1 MKVISIVG
9 KQKSGK
15 TSLIERLITSLKQY
29 GTVGCIKHA
38 QELEFAMPVA
48 RDTDRFFT
56 AGADVVVGVS
66 EERTLKL
73 SGPHDLADLIEDMK
87 HSGIIFLLVEGF
99 KSSKLPKI
107 ALSDY
112 LPHEVRNIRKR
123 VELNGGTE
131 IPEAVV
137 QELVEFILALEE
149 YA

>member
-15 TSLIERLITSLKQY
+15 TSLIERLIASLKHY

-38 QELEFAMPVA
+38 QELELTMPIA
-48 RDTDRFFT
+48 RDTDRFFN

-66 EERTLKL
+66 GERSIKL
-73 SGPHDLADLIEDMK
+73 SGPRDLTELIEEMAR
-87 HSGIIFLLVEGF
+87 SGIAFLLVEGF
-99 KSSKLPKI
+99 KSSALPKI
-107 ALSDY
+107 ALSEY
-112 LPHEVRNIRKR
+112 PPHEVRNVRKR
-123 VELNGGTE
+123 VELKSGIE

-137 QELVEFILALEE
+137 QELVEFILSLDE

>member
-9 KQKSGK
+9 KQKTGK
-15 TSLIERLITSLKQY
+15 TSLIERLIASLKHY

-38 QELEFAMPVA
+38 QELELAMPIA

-66 EERTLKL
+66 GERSIKL
-73 SGPHDLADLIEDMK
+73 SGPRDLTDLIEEMARSDI
-87 HSGIIFLLVEGF
+87 SFLLVEGF
-99 KSSKLPKI
+99 KSSALPKI

-112 LPHEVRNIRKR
+112 LPHEVRNVRKR
-123 VELNGGTE
+123 VELKSGTE
-131 IPEAVV
+131 IPDTVV
-137 QELVEFILALEE
+137 KELVEFILALDE

>member
-15 TSLIERLITSLKQY
+15 TSLIERLIASLKHY

-38 QELEFAMPVA
+38 QELEFAMPIA
-48 RDTDRFFT
+48 RDTDRFFN

-66 EERTLKL
+66 GERSIKL
-73 SGPHDLADLIEDMK
+73 SGPRDLTDLIEEMARSDI
-87 HSGIIFLLVEGF
+87 SFLLVEGF
-99 KSSKLPKI
+99 KSSTLPKV
-107 ALSDY
+107 ALSEY

-123 VELNGGTE
+123 VELKGGTE
-131 IPEAVV
+131 IPETVV
-137 QELVEFILALEE
+137 QELVEFILALDE

>member
-15 TSLIERLITSLKQY
+15 TSLIERLIASLKHY

-38 QELEFAMPVA
+38 QELELAMPIA
-48 RDTDRFFT
+48 RDTDRFFN

-66 EERTLKL
+66 GERSIKL
-73 SGPHDLADLIEDMK
+73 SGPRDLTELIEEMAR
-87 HSGIIFLLVEGF
+87 SGIAFLLVEGF
-99 KSSKLPKI
+99 KSSALPKI
-107 ALSDY
+107 ALSEY
-112 LPHEVRNIRKR
+112 PPHEVRNVRKR
-123 VELNGGTE
+123 VELKSGSE

-137 QELVEFILALEE
+137 QELVEFILSLDE